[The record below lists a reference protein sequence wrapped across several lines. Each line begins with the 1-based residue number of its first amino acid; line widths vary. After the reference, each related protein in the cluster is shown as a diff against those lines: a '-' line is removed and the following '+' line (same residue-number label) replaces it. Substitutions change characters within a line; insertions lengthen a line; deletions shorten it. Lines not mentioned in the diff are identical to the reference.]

1 MKKNSFILLLF
12 LAIQLSA
19 QENAFII
26 HGTTH
31 PDIYPIVKVFLRYEN
46 FQGQRVSDTVH
57 VEKGKFV
64 LRGKLAQASRV
75 MIGFMPD
82 TSSALVKVKR
92 SSTFPIT
99 IDNETMELDFVIA
112 NQLTLRGS
120 ATHDDELRWITT
132 LKHQSATISKAERID
147 SFIRANP
154 TSGYSLV
161 LLSDLI
167 KFTDQLQQIEPLLY
181 LLPASARQSSLGQKI
196 ADEIAK
202 RKTIDIG
209 NKAPNFELADNKGNL
224 HTLTSMK
231 GKYVLLEFW
240 ASWCTPCRQENKFI
254 REAWKNL
261 QQEPIVLVSI
271 SIDGEQGKKD
281 WLDLLAKEQ
290 LPWLQLLDPGGHQGK
305 VAQAYQISGIPKNF
319 LIDPEGN
326 IIALNIRGEN
336 LSDKIKPFL
345 K

>member
-1 MKKNSFILLLF
+1 M
-12 LAIQLSA
+12 
-19 QENAFII
+19 I

-31 PDIYPIVKVFLRYEN
+31 PDIYPILKVFLRYEN
-46 FQGQRVSDTVH
+46 FQGQRVCDTVQ

-64 LRGKLAQASRV
+64 LQGKLAQASRV
-75 MIGFMPD
+75 MIGFIPD
-82 TSSALVKVKR
+82 TSSTLVKVKR
-92 SSTFPIT
+92 SSTFPMT
-99 IDNETMELDFVIA
+99 IDNEMMELDFVMGS
-112 NQLTLRGS
+112 QLTVRGS
-120 ATHDDELRWITT
+120 ATYDDELRWIAA

-167 KFTDQLQQIEPLLY
+167 KFTDQLQQIESLLY
-181 LLPASARQSSLGQKI
+181 LLPESARQSLLGQKI

-202 RKTIDIG
+202 RKTIAIG
-209 NKAPNFELADNKGNL
+209 NKAPNFELADHMGNL
-224 HTLTSMK
+224 HTLTSML

-261 QQEPIVLVSI
+261 QQEPIVVVSI
-271 SIDGEQGKKD
+271 SIDGEKGKKD
-281 WLDLLAKEQ
+281 WLNLLAKEQ
-290 LPWLQLLDPGGHQGK
+290 LPWLQLLDSGGHQGK
-305 VAQAYQISGIPKNF
+305 VAQAYHISGIPTNF
-319 LIDPEGN
+319 LIDPEGK
-326 IIALNIRGEN
+326 IIAVNIRGEN
-336 LSDKIKPFL
+336 LSDKLKLFL